1 MNENLTKNADN
12 NSLMPQ
18 TADLANAS
26 RGFLMGAADIVPGV
40 SGGTMALI
48 LGIYERLVQAISHVD
63 RTFLG
68 HIKKRQWRN
77 AAEHVDLRFL
87 ITLGCG
93 IAIGIGGLATL
104 MNWLLEFHLEPTLAA
119 FFGLILASS
128 FIVARTI
135 DRWTMPSLL
144 FVLAGA
150 GFAYWLV
157 AQPFMEG
164 TDGYLYLFFCGM
176 VAICAMILPG
186 ISGAFILLILG
197 KYYYV
202 TGIIKS
208 FVHGEITVEH
218 ITAIIIFASGCV
230 IGLLAFSKFLRWLLA
245 RFHAQTMAT
254 LCGFMLGSL
263 RRIWP
268 FKEIPSELADG
279 VDLKHNQLSNIWP
292 ESLDGSFWLAVGL
305 AITAF
310 LLVILIDYA
319 GRRLAK
325 EESAAE

>member
-1 MNENLTKNADN
+1 MGENDKKKSDS

-18 TADLANAS
+18 TADLVNVS

-48 LGIYERLVQAISHVD
+48 LGIYERLVTAISHVD

-68 HIKKRQWRN
+68 HIKKRQWRA
-77 AAEHVDLRFL
+77 AAEHIDIRFL
-87 ITLGCG
+87 ITLGLG
-93 IAIGIGGLATL
+93 IAIGIAGLATL
-104 MNWLLEFHLEPTLAA
+104 MNWLLEVHIEPTLAA

-128 FIVARTI
+128 LIVARTI
-135 DRWTMPSLL
+135 DRWSVPRFLFLL
-144 FVLAGA
+144 VGA
-150 GFAYWLV
+150 AFAYWLV
-157 AQPFMEG
+157 AQPFMKGAE
-164 TDGYLYLFFCGM
+164 GYLYLFLCGM
-176 VAICAMILPG
+176 IAICAMILPG

-208 FVHGEITVEH
+208 VVHGEVTLEHLTV
-218 ITAIIIFASGCV
+218 IVVFSSGCV
-230 IGLLAFSKFLRWLLA
+230 IGILAFSKFLRWLLA
-245 RFHAQTMAT
+245 RYHAPTMAV

-268 FKEIPSELADG
+268 FKQVPTELTDG
-279 VDLKHNQLSNIWP
+279 LDLKLKHTQLHNIWP
-292 ESLDGSFWLAVGL
+292 ESFGGPFWLAVGL
-305 AITAF
+305 AIAAF
-310 LLVILIDYA
+310 LFVVLLDYA

-325 EESAAE
+325 EESA